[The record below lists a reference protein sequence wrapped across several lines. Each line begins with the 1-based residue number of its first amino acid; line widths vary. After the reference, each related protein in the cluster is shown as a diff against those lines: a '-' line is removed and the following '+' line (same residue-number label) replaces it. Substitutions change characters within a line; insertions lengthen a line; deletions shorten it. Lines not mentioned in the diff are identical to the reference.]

1 MTMKRK
7 MISWLSLL
15 IVLIFLGCREEL
27 DYFNEKQPQT
37 SYNFSK
43 ENVITN
49 ILKKTDYEAR
59 PFLKPSVDF
68 VNAYLKSQHAPP
80 ASSSA
85 KTTAADISGIDLYT
99 DVVEEVK
106 YGNADYYSFY
116 VRGKDEN
123 GFEQKL
129 VVKAVNNQVVNKYL
143 LRYKRINGFTIDPN
157 SYQTIQWTGTS
168 SEEGSLIS
176 SEHTVMVN
184 CTVYT
189 TINYDCGEGGHHVGM
204 VCPTSH
210 EYVPMPILVS
220 YVDLNCLYA
229 GETGG
234 AGPSSGSS
242 GTTGS
247 TPGNSGGSS
256 SGSGNPDFYV
266 DDTSDPTPPLITLPT
281 SAPLYDIKGQITGSI
296 KNPPDFN
303 PLNLTPAEIILI
315 NSKNEVRLE
324 LYKYLALHYA
334 YPFSQGTIL
343 MQELIDYV
351 KFVLQYFTTHPN
363 ATWQDYYN
371 DYLSTPCEKTKN
383 ILNRPNVQAGITTVK
398 TQALQTLSNINAGET
413 GFKEKKDGT
422 TAPADIN
429 SSHKVVY
436 NDVTDGVGGYH
447 NHTANGTHMFSPPDI
462 ADTLLGFAAAQNN
475 VSDAYFGMIAAEWC
489 NCPPSNKQFLH
500 YVIQYTGAAADLGTG
515 GNYNFTAAQMTQFEN
530 DYRKTVRNLKNTY
543 INGNTYIQTSGE
555 LNEKGLEKLFFEMLN
570 TMGLTGN
577 INLQRVEANGTIYNV
592 TLNSNNMPTGTPCP

>member
-1 MTMKRK
+1 MKRK
-7 MISWLSLL
+7 IISWLSLL
-15 IVLIFLGCREEL
+15 IVFIFLGCREEL

-49 ILKKTDYEAR
+49 ILKKKDYEAR

-68 VNAYLKSQHAPP
+68 VNAYLKSQHASPV
-80 ASSSA
+80 SSSA
-85 KTTAADISGIDLYT
+85 KITAADISGIDLYT

-157 SYQTIQWTGTS
+157 SYQTVKWTEADTNN
-168 SEEGSLIS
+168 GSLMS
-176 SEHTVMVN
+176 SEHTVVVN
-184 CTVYT
+184 CIVYT
-189 TINYDCGEGGHHVGM
+189 TINYDCGEGDHHVGM

-220 YVDLNCLYA
+220 YLDLNCLYA

-234 AGPSSGSS
+234 SGPFSGSS

-247 TPGNSGGSS
+247 TPGNNGGSS

-303 PLNLTPAEIILI
+303 PLNLTPAEITLI
-315 NSKNEVRLE
+315 NSNSDLRLGI
-324 LYKYLALHYA
+324 YQYLATNYS
-334 YPFSQGTIL
+334 YPFSQGTIIT
-343 MQELIDYV
+343 QELIDYV
-351 KFVLQYFTTHPN
+351 KFVLNFFAQNPTT
-363 ATWQDYYN
+363 TWEQFQN
-371 DYLSTPCEKTKN
+371 WFLNQNSLS
-383 ILNRPNVQAGITTVK
+383 LD
-398 TQALQTLSNINAGET
+398 SNINGNNSIIFNNLQDFKSNLLTKNANLVIESSILQDNGSEKIVSARVQRAGVWGSGEEVRI
-413 GFKEKKDGT
+413 KLKK
-422 TAPADIN
+422 
-429 SSHKVVY
+429 V
-436 NDVTDGVGGYH
+436 
-447 NHTANGTHMFSPPDI
+447 
-462 ADTLLGFAAAQNN
+462 NN
-475 VSDAYFGMIAAEWC
+475 VWAFDSVTSTEYGLTLGVWSFTQLDYSQ
-489 NCPPSNKQFLH
+489 NVSSNVLTVAVTGLENYNVFLE
-500 YVIQYTGAAADLGTG
+500 GLGTV
-515 GNYNFTAAQMTQFEN
+515 YKDRVMI
-530 DYRKTVRNLKNTY
+530 KVK
-543 INGNTYIQTSGE
+543 ININ
-555 LNEKGLEKLFFEMLN
+555 
-570 TMGLTGN
+570 TGN
-577 INLQRVEANGTIYNV
+577 IFNIEFIDL
-592 TLNSNNMPTGTPCP
+592 